1 MAGKNFCMA
10 AKDAMSLVWC
20 NADRYALV
28 NGIGGMFIFVGKIFI
43 AGGCTVWCYLVL
55 EYVEPYKNEI
65 SSKILPMI
73 VIFFIFFYFTIFFID
88 CFLSQL
94 CY

>member
-1 MAGKNFCMA
+1 MA

-43 AGGCTVWCYLVL
+43 SGACTVGCYYVL
-55 EYVEPYKNEI
+55 EYVEPYKSEVT
-65 SSKILPMI
+65 SKILPMI
-73 VIFFIFFYFTIFFID
+73 VFFIFF
-88 CFLSQL
+88 
-94 CY
+94 